1 MIPSTRSK
9 EDHEDKCM
17 LVKLREVD
25 GVSSMTFKAFLSKVD
40 RGEIKTYTGIEAEK
54 GDERNEKRGRG

>member
-1 MIPSTRSK
+1 
-9 EDHEDKCM
+9 M

-25 GVSSMTFKAFLSKVD
+25 GMSRMTFKAFLSKVD

-54 GDERNEKRGRG
+54 GDERNENEEGVKMNQL